1 MEQYDEDYFVSLE
14 RRART
19 LKDHEYYETVDDV
32 FDHATVKALIDLFN
46 RRIISVMYGAV
57 AQGKEAKVFR
67 GRDPAGNEY
76 AVKIFYTSTARF
88 IRGRY
93 VYMVGD
99 PRFPNVKR
107 NMRKLVEAWCLKE
120 YGNLKRAYDAAVSVP
135 RPIHA
140 YRNILVMEFIG
151 DLGEPAPL
159 LRDEYPDDPEQI
171 YLEVL
176 RNVERSVVLGRII
189 HGDLSEYNV
198 MLWGGRTILIDWGSG
213 VRLGHPKDADLLIR
227 DVRNITRFFVRALD
241 YRRVF
246 EPERVAEAILK
257 RTRKKTSERD
267 GWIVVEGKTLL
278 DELS

>member
-1 MEQYDEDYFVSLE
+1 MELYDEDYFASLE
-14 RRART
+14 RRVRT

-32 FDHATVKALIDLFN
+32 FDHATVKALLDLFN
-46 RRIISVMYGAV
+46 KRIINVMYGAV

-67 GRDPAGNEY
+67 GRDPMGNEY

-93 VYMVGD
+93 MYMAGD

-107 NMRKLVEAWCLKE
+107 NVRRLVEAWCLKE

-135 RPIHA
+135 RPIYA
-140 YRNILVMEFIG
+140 YKNILVMEFIG
-151 DLGEPAPL
+151 GDGAPAPL
-159 LRDEYPDDPEQI
+159 LRDERPSDPEWV

-176 RNVERSVVLGRII
+176 RNMERSVVLGRII

-198 MLWGGRTILIDWGSG
+198 MVWGRRVVFIDWGSG
-213 VRLGHPKDADLLIR
+213 VRLGHPKDADLLVR
-227 DVRNITRFFVRALD
+227 DIRNITRFFVKVLD

-246 EPERVAEAILK
+246 EPERVAEAILR
-257 RTRKKTSERD
+257 RTGKKASEKD
-267 GWIVVEGKTLL
+267 GWIVVEGRTLV